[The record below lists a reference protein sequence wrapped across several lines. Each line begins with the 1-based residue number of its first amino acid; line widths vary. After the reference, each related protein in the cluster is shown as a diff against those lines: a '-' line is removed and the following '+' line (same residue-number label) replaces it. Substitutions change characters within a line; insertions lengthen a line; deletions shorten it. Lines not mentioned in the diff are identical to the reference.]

1 MAGKKERSP
10 GSVVREIRRKTRR
23 KFSSEEKI
31 RIVLE
36 GLKGEA
42 SIAELCRREGIS
54 PNLYYNWSKEF
65 LEAGKRRLMGNTK
78 REATS
83 TEVVSLRQENGQ
95 LKHLVAELSLRN
107 QVLKKSLSGL
117 GEDVEER

>member
-1 MAGKKERSP
+1 MVENP
-10 GSVVREIRRKTRR
+10 GPEKVVREIRRQTRR
-23 KFSSEEKI
+23 KFNAEEKI

-36 GLKGEA
+36 GLRGEE

-65 LEAGKRRLMGNTK
+65 LEAGKARLTGNTK

-83 TEVVSLRQENGQ
+83 TEVVDLRQENDQ
-95 LKHLVAELSLRN
+95 LKRLVADLSLRN
-107 QVLKKSLSGL
+107 QVLKKSSTALGL
-117 GEDVEER
+117 E

>member
-1 MAGKKERSP
+1 MSEKSSP
-10 GSVVREIRRKTRR
+10 EARVREIHRKTRR
-23 KFSSEEKI
+23 RFSSEEKI

-36 GLKGEA
+36 GLKGEE